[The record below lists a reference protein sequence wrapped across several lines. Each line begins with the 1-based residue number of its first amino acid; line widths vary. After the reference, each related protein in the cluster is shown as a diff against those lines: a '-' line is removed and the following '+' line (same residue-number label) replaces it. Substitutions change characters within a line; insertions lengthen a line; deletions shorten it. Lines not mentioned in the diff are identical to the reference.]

1 MKITGRTCLAVAAL
15 TVWACGAPDPLL
27 SFLDEESGLSFTHPP
42 RWAVGFA
49 EQAGMRYRYL
59 TAPKVDDDKEALSIT
74 LIAPAPAASADA
86 VAAAYLSGAFGV
98 VMTTGAGGAVN
109 WSFKDQAGVSSRLRV
124 APTGDGRFIGAW
136 ARGSDAAMKRYA
148 GRIDVLMTSLRV
160 EDPSRWPEERFAGMA
175 VRAASSWTRGS
186 RLSNATNAS
195 MQFKSPTLFVD
206 KGTDTIHG
214 FVTLTKEPVPAPG
227 DLEAF
232 YRMVKSRASDTVV
245 RLDHA
250 EWAATPGL
258 NRPEGY
264 ADYLRSGTPLSST
277 RVRRFITAKNGVGL
291 TFTCEARADAFERLD
306 SWCRRM
312 APTVRFE

>member
-1 MKITGRTCLAVAAL
+1 MKTTGRRFLSVAAL

-27 SFLDEESGLSFTHPP
+27 SFLDDESGLSFTHPP
-42 RWAVGFA
+42 RWTVGFA
-49 EQAGMRYRYL
+49 EQEGVRYRYL
-59 TAPKVDDDKEALSIT
+59 TAPKVGDEKEALSVT
-74 LIAPAPAASADA
+74 LIAPTPAASADA

-98 VMTTGAGGAVN
+98 VMTSGRQGDVT
-109 WSFKDQAGVSSRLRV
+109 WTFKDQAGVSSKLRV

-136 ARGSDAAMKRYA
+136 ARGSDAAMKRYQ
-148 GRIDVLMTSLRV
+148 GRVDVLLASLRV
-160 EDPSRWPEERFAGMA
+160 EDVATWPEEHFAGMA
-175 VRAASSWTRGS
+175 VRAAPSWTRGS

-227 DLEAF
+227 DLETF
-232 YRMVKSRASDTVV
+232 YKMVRSRTSDTAV
-245 RLDHA
+245 RLDHGA
-250 EWAATPGL
+250 WDPTPGL
-258 NRPEGY
+258 DRPEGY
-264 ADYLRSGTPLSST
+264 ADYLRSGTPLTST
-277 RVRRFITAKNGVGL
+277 RIRRFIAVKNGVGL